1 MRAFKCALLGF
12 LCLVG
17 APMAAMAQSADKP
30 AQTVSPAGAKT
41 YFIDL
46 KDGATIAPTTTVHFG
61 LTGMGVAPAGVT
73 KANSGHFHLLIDTDL
88 PPLDQPIPND
98 ENHLHYGA
106 GQTEATITLT
116 PGKHTLQLLLGDLNR
131 VPHDPPV
138 YSAPITIYVGEEA
151 RPKGPAAARP
161 RPSRPVSRIVQP
173 AGAAA
178 AKPPKANAA
187 CGVGYV
193 RAPNGACEVA
203 RDIFSNCDAGF
214 HQVPAPTPSGY
225 RCVQNGY

>member
-1 MRAFKCALLGF
+1 MRAFKWALLGI

-17 APMAAMAQSADKP
+17 APLAAMAQTPDKP
-30 AQTVSPAGAKT
+30 ALTASPAGAKT

-73 KANSGHFHLLIDTDL
+73 KVNSGHFHLLIDTEL

-116 PGKHTLQLLLGDLNR
+116 PGKHTLQILLGDAAHI
-131 VPHDPPV
+131 PHNPPV
-138 YSAPITIYVGEEA
+138 MSPVVHVTVAEAPPT
-151 RPKGPAAARP
+151 PAAAASPAASGRHPSPASEYGRTSSRLP
-161 RPSRPVSRIVQP
+161 RWSS
-173 AGAAA
+173 A
-178 AKPPKANAA
+178 
-187 CGVGYV
+187 
-193 RAPNGACEVA
+193 
-203 RDIFSNCDAGF
+203 
-214 HQVPAPTPSGY
+214 
-225 RCVQNGY
+225 